1 MFSCL
6 GSVTCVRI
14 LGLNIYLPNDCVD
27 CAGAVRSCC
36 SYCPSMSLVPYG
48 RSFRPPWRSV
58 SLELLILH
66 PPRLFFAFIG
76 NGKSLKNRWQHW
88 CCRFPLA
95 EILAA
100 KLFSPFLSAFPVGTR
115 PLARKR
121 EHTASPSLIFGTAGW
136 RLVKRHTE
144 RHLIQSNPS
153 RWTRL
158 AFPSHYR
165 CND

>member
-95 EILAA
+95 KILAA
-100 KLFSPFLSAFPVGTR
+100 KLFSPFFICFSSW
-115 PLARKR
+115 
-121 EHTASPSLIFGTAGW
+121 HTASCKKAGAHSFAFSHFWHSRMASGQTPHWAASYPIKSLTLNKVSISFS
-136 RLVKRHTE
+136 L
-144 RHLIQSNPS
+144 PM
-153 RWTRL
+153 
-158 AFPSHYR
+158 
-165 CND
+165 